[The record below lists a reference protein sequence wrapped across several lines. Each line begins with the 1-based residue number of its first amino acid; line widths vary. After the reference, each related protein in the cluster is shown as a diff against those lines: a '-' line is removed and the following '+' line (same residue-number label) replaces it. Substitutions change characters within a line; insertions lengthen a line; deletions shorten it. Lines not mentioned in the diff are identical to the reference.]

1 MIQPELAIEE
11 QLRYSRQ
18 IGAGVLSAAGQ
29 VRLKH
34 SSVLVTRA
42 GGMGGPAAMAIVMA
56 GVGRVTIAHGGN
68 LESPDLNRQLLGS
81 EAGLGQPRAPVFA
94 DALRSMNRFVQ
105 IDALGYE
112 PDDEQAWQ
120 LAREVDC
127 ILSCAPT
134 FAERL
139 RLNAAAVAAGVPLI
153 DAAQWGMTGTLI
165 AVDPGRTACLR
176 CLYPENPPF
185 EELFPV
191 VGAIS
196 SAIGSLAGLEAI
208 KILSGSGQPIFG
220 KLWVIDGYR
229 GGSTL
234 VALTRNSHCPCCSE
248 T

>member
-29 VRLKH
+29 ARLKH

-42 GGMGGPAAMAIVMA
+42 GGMGGPAAMVLVMA
-56 GVGRVTIAHGGN
+56 GVGRVMIAHGGI

-81 EAGLGQPRAPVFA
+81 EAGIGRPRAPEFA
-94 DALRSMNRFVQ
+94 ETLRSMNRFVRV
-105 IDALGYE
+105 DTLEYE
-112 PDDEQAWQ
+112 PDDEQARQ

-139 RLNAAAVAAGVPLI
+139 RLNAAAVRARIPLI

-165 AVDPGRTACLR
+165 VVNPGRTACLQ
-176 CLYPENPPF
+176 CLYPEEPPF
-185 EELFPV
+185 EEQFPV

-196 SAIGSLAGLEAI
+196 SAVGSLAGLEAI
-208 KILSGSGQPIFG
+208 KVLSECGQPIFG
-220 KLWVIDGYR
+220 KLWMIDGYR

-234 VALTRNSHCPCCSE
+234 VALKRNARCPCCGE
-248 T
+248 I